1 MIVTLVKIR
10 EDGDMKL
17 NVAQFNKNLLYLL
30 LIEEFANLIIY
41 LFANNNVLPLVS
53 VWRQGGKKLNWKN
66 EGFTF
71 T

>member
-53 VWRQGGKKLNWKN
+53 V
-66 EGFTF
+66 
-71 T
+71 